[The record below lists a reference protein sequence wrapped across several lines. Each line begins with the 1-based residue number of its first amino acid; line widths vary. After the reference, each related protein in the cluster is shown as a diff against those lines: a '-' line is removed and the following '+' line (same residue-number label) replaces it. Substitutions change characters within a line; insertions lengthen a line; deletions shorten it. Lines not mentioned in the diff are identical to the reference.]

1 MFHTTQQIIA
11 LLAYISQFQQKKTQ
25 ITQVVTWYL
34 PSNHPKLSQ
43 TRTDPIQN
51 SAYKTKFNSPNTTK
65 INNNKNPEHKKAQR
79 MKKKKV
85 KILQYKEKV
94 SKAEKGHSQCGP
106 CGHGRYR
113 ESLAV

>member
-1 MFHTTQQIIA
+1 MFHTTLQIIA

-79 MKKKKV
+79 MKKKKSKFCNTKR
-85 KILQYKEKV
+85 KIKKT
-94 SKAEKGHSQCGP
+94 KRK
-106 CGHGRYR
+106 
-113 ESLAV
+113 